1 MATEIFAHHA
11 HVFPAEV
18 NPNGTVDRLMRLMD
32 ECGIARAVGFAP
44 FLYQIK
50 RAGLSLHPN
59 EWMAEQ
65 VRKNSRLE
73 GFGTID
79 IRGGDIAGQV
89 RFIKQLGLK
98 GIKLHP
104 NAQQFDI
111 LAPEAFEVYAAAQ
124 EHGLF
129 CTFHTGVHHY
139 RIKEYNVLSFDEVA
153 HHFPDLRFSM
163 EHVGG
168 YHFFPQALA
177 VIVNNIPFPPVP
189 GRRCMVFGGLTSV
202 FTQDYNRFWYLGNDR
217 LIEGIAQGGVEQ
229 FFFGLDFPYNLEPGT
244 KVALKTLAEIGL
256 SEEQRE
262 LILGGN
268 LRRELGLAEPK
279 HNIRPTPH
287 ASAPD

>member
-1 MATEIFAHHA
+1 MAIEIFAHHA
-11 HVFPAEV
+11 HVFPAAV
-18 NPNGTVDRLMRLMD
+18 NPNGTIDRLMRLMD

-50 RAGLSLHPN
+50 RAGLDINPN
-59 EWMAEQ
+59 EWMAQQ
-65 VRKNSRLE
+65 VRVNNRLE

-79 IRGGDIAGQV
+79 IRGGDIAAQV
-89 RFIKQLGLK
+89 RQIKDLGLK

-111 LAPEAFEVYAAAQ
+111 LSPEAFEVYAAAQ
-124 EHGLF
+124 EQNLF
-129 CTFHTGVHHY
+129 LTFHTGVHHY

-202 FTQDYNRFWYLGNDR
+202 FTQDYNRFWYLGKDR
-217 LIEGIAQGGVEQ
+217 LIEAIAQGGVEQ

-244 KVALKTLAEIGL
+244 KVALKTLHEIGL
-256 SEEQRE
+256 NEEQLE
-262 LILGGN
+262 MILGGN
-268 LRRELGLAEPK
+268 LRRELGLPEPNHK
-279 HNIRPTPH
+279 I
-287 ASAPD
+287 ASPVTKAAPD